1 MAYTA
6 LDVTKPTVA
15 QTRQAAVDAARANQ
29 AALRDAA
36 ITGGLVQGFNYSVL
50 GGTAE
55 QPAQVFLKRGAE
67 WIRLDLTWGVSG
79 GSAGNVTK
87 AAYYYSANSG
97 GAYDP
102 MADVSGNYVSTLAY
116 DASGNLITTT
126 WGATP

>member
-1 MAYTA
+1 MTYTA
-6 LDVTKPTVA
+6 LDTSKPTTA
-15 QTRQAAVDAARANQ
+15 QTRQAAVDAIRTNIVAI
-29 AALRDAA
+29 RDA
-36 ITGGLVQGFNYSVL
+36 IVSGGLVQGFNYSVV

-79 GSAGNVTK
+79 GASGNVTK

-97 GAYDP
+97 GAYDA
-102 MADVSGNYVSTLAY
+102 MADLSGNYVITLAY

-126 WGATP
+126 WGVT